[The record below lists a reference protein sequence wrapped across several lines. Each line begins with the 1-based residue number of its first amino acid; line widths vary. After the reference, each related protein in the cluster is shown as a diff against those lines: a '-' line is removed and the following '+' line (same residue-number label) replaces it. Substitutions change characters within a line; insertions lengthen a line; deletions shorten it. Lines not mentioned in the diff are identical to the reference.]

1 MNKRIF
7 LLLLLLTQSTL
18 IVFARTTHLQQQVP
32 VSNDAGKDTAVVMQL
47 LRQGKA
53 QLEPGGDFPKAMEY
67 AQKADSLSQRIGYL
81 KGEGESALL
90 MAGCL
95 KRLDKFE
102 EAVPFLK
109 KAEAIFEQIHSTD
122 DLIRTYSLRGAVD
135 LDLSLRAACYEKALA
150 LLKANG
156 DKQGIAAVLPD
167 YSEVK
172 MMQAQ
177 LPAAEDMLKESI
189 RLSKELGIDRIQWQ
203 YGLLGAVQI
212 QRRESVEALKNE
224 LLAIKI
230 GEQYGDTS
238 SHMAEIYNYTAIIYM
253 KMGKLEESGQY
264 LHKAIGTGSHA
275 QDPMLTVQFRSNLAN
290 ILIRQNK
297 PKEALENLKIL
308 EKTYGQGLPVNAK
321 IQMLTRFV
329 RCYTELNDL
338 SSAGRYAEQLIKYS
352 DSMKPD
358 EYDQIAIY
366 TELNRFLIASGQYE
380 RASRFVEQHRLIAE
394 KFKLPD
400 QSTQAYFYKFR
411 IDSACGDLAPAL
423 RYFQL
428 YTKGKDAVFNENTAK
443 QLNQLHV
450 EFETEKKD
458 KEIILKEKNIQILVQ
473 QAALQKALSDKSDQ
487 ELALNRQALQ
497 LKQKDFITEKQQV
510 ELLTKQT
517 QLQNAASEKQQQELV
532 IRQKDITLL
541 KQSNRIQESDLK
553 RASMVRNVII
563 SGALVLGLMSLLV
576 YSRYRTK
583 KRASEKLA
591 LQQEEIRQKNI
602 SLQALI
608 SDKDK
613 LLMEKEWLVKEVHHR
628 VKNNLQMVISLLNSQ
643 SAYLSN
649 QDAVAAIR
657 ESQRRM
663 HAMSLIHQ
671 RLYEKDESTIDMQTY
686 ITDLVNYLKDSFEGA
701 NVRFVLDLQPL
712 VLDVSKAVPL
722 GLILNEAITNSLKYA
737 FPDGQAG
744 HILVSLKPVSPLME
758 LIIADDG
765 IGLSGNNMATP
776 KKSLGMS
783 LLKGLTT
790 QIGGTYD
797 ISSGRGVEILI
808 RFSPAQIGKSVLND
822 TVV

>member
-1 MNKRIF
+1 MTKRNF
-7 LLLLLLTQSTL
+7 LLLLLLTCSIL
-18 IVFARTTHLQQQVP
+18 IVFARASRLKPAIP
-32 VSNDAGKDTAVVMQL
+32 VSKHAGEDTAVVWQL

-53 QLEPGGDFPKAMEY
+53 QLDQGADIPKTMYY
-67 AQKADSLSQRIGYL
+67 AQRADSLSQQIGYL
-81 KGEGESALL
+81 KGQGESALL

-95 KRLDKFE
+95 KQLDKFE
-102 EAVPFLK
+102 EAIPFLK
-109 KAEAIFEQIHSTD
+109 KAETIFGQIHATP
-122 DLIRTYSLRGAVD
+122 DLIRTYRLRGAMEPELPV
-135 LDLSLRAACYEKALA
+135 REACYEKALA
-150 LLKANG
+150 LLKAGG
-156 DKQGIAAVLPD
+156 DRQGIATLLPD

-177 LPAAEDMLKESI
+177 LPAAEEMLKESI
-189 RLSKELGIDRIQWQ
+189 RLSKELGNDRIQWQ

-224 LLAIKI
+224 LLAIKT

-238 SHMAEIYNYTAIIYM
+238 THMAEIYNYAAIIYM
-253 KMGKLEESGQY
+253 KMGNLEESGRY
-264 LHKAIGTGSHA
+264 LRKAISTGSHS
-275 QDPMLTVQFRSNLAN
+275 QDPMLMVQFRSNLAN
-290 ILIRQNK
+290 ILIRQNN
-297 PKEALENLKIL
+297 PKEALDNLIIL
-308 EKTYGQGLPVNAK
+308 EKSYGKELPLNAK
-321 IQMLTRFV
+321 IQMLSRFV
-329 RCYTELNDL
+329 RCYMELNDL
-338 SSAGRYAEQLIKYS
+338 TNAGRYAAQLIKLS

-366 TELNRFLIASGQYE
+366 TELNRFLITSGQFE
-380 RASRFVEQHRLIAE
+380 KARRFVDQHRLIAE

-400 QSTQAYFYKFR
+400 QSTQSSFYKFK
-411 IDSACGDLAPAL
+411 IDSAAGDMGSAL
-423 RYFQL
+423 HYFQL
-428 YTKGKDAVFNENTAK
+428 YTQGKEAVFNENTAK

-458 KEIILKEKNIQILVQ
+458 KELQLKEKNIQILVQ

-497 LKQKDFITEKQQV
+497 LKQKDLTTEKQQV
-510 ELLTKQT
+510 DLLTKQT
-517 QLQNAASEKQQQELV
+517 QLQNAASERQQQELL

-541 KQSNRIQESDLK
+541 KQNNRIQESDLK
-553 RASMVRNVII
+553 RAGMIRNVTIA
-563 SGALVLGLMSLLV
+563 GALVLGLMSLLV
-576 YSRYRTK
+576 YSRYRIK
-583 KRASEKLA
+583 KRASEKLS
-591 LQQEEIRQKNI
+591 LQQEEIRQKNS

-608 SDKDK
+608 SDMDK
-613 LLMEKEWLVKEVHHR
+613 LLAEKEWLVKEVHHR

-671 RLYEKDESTIDMQTY
+671 RLYEKDESTIDMQSY
-686 ITDLVNYLKDSFEGA
+686 ITDLVSYLQDSFDCA
-701 NVRFVLDLQPL
+701 NVRFVPALQPL

-744 HILVSLKPVSPLME
+744 HILVSLKPIPPLME

-765 IGLSGNNMATP
+765 VGLPAHNNTSP

-790 QIGGTYD
+790 QIGGTCE
-797 ISSGRGVEILI
+797 INSKKGVEILI

-822 TVV
+822 AVV